1 MCSTVQI
8 LLRAAALLAAA
19 GKPVA
24 AQAGSCLYGDA
35 RTDKLNM
42 GVNAGG
48 VWLCSS
54 DGTAAGALAGDAL
67 RDACAS
73 VCSADGNCRMFE
85 VAPPQAARHYHAQ
98 HMYNYGVGPGINCA
112 IEHVAMA
119 GAQNPTDRDS
129 TGNCW
134 AEAS

>member
-1 MCSTVQI
+1 MVARPAQA
-8 LLRAAALLAAA
+8 LLAAALLAAA
-19 GKPVA
+19 GKPA
-24 AQAGSCLYGDA
+24 AQTDSCLYGDA

-73 VCSADGNCRMFE
+73 VCSADGSCRMFE
-85 VAPPQAARHYHAQ
+85 VAPPEAARHYHAQ
-98 HMYNYGVGPGINCA
+98 HMYLDGPGINCA
-112 IEHVAMA
+112 I
-119 GAQNPTDRDS
+119 
-129 TGNCW
+129 
-134 AEAS
+134 